1 MICPNCKELN
11 SHEFLNS
18 ENTES
23 VLGSSQKSGVL
34 HAVRDRNAN
43 GQAAEKE
50 LEPVAEALEIRTE
63 DENKS
68 FMCKA
73 WYNDSP
79 CNKHCGDTEDCLF
92 YPKDL

>member
-1 MICPNCKELN
+1 MSDDLIKQDSPEAEDLQDI
-11 SHEFLNS
+11 
-18 ENTES
+18 ES
-23 VLGSSQKSGVL
+23 
-34 HAVRDRNAN
+34 
-43 GQAAEKE
+43 
-50 LEPVAEALEIRTE
+50 
-63 DENKS
+63 ENKS

>member
-1 MICPNCKELN
+1 MSDDLIKQDSPEAEDLQEIE
-11 SHEFLNS
+11 SHLRS
-18 ENTES
+18 
-23 VLGSSQKSGVL
+23 
-34 HAVRDRNAN
+34 
-43 GQAAEKE
+43 KE